1 MVDVS
6 DNFKALS
13 MRNGRYVSCKIVAG
27 GETFL
32 DDRIIEFDF
41 DDVVHPNWYTIG
53 STCSNRFAFSV
64 KYSGELEVHDEVKPY
79 ISFDGKEW
87 CPLGVFYVARRYVRG
102 SYASI
107 ICYDRMY
114 SLETEYEPNISA
126 PTTTAAI
133 LSDICANY
141 GIVCESGIYGYAV
154 NTVPTGAT
162 VRDVIGYIAGVENAN
177 AKFNREGKL
186 RIKGYTQ
193 MDNYSL
199 SVNNCMDYSRNMSS
213 SKISGLKV
221 DTGQEIIEAGSRG
234 ELTSL
239 ELYNP
244 LMTKQRAENI
254 VSLLSQIN
262 FYGADI
268 EMQGF
273 PFLESGDHIYLLDE
287 NGNYYPIAVS
297 EIEFHYDGGFT
308 ARLYSKSRSYTD
320 AAAYQD
326 DLAEALEKMLNI
338 CLTSE
343 NTRDIGISSAAV
355 KAASFDF
362 ETKTTG
368 AYARGDMSFVL
379 DGTGSVEIKAYV
391 NNALVRDVTHKN
403 QSDKQLVHFYFL
415 SQNLPKGK
423 NSVYITIRSLS
434 GTMSIKSGGLSSTLI
449 CGATAV

>member
-27 GETFL
+27 NETFL

-64 KYSGELEVHDEVKPY
+64 QYSGELEVHDEVKPY

-102 SYASI
+102 KYASI

-114 SLETEYEPNISA
+114 SLDTEYEPKVSA

-133 LSDICANY
+133 LGDICANY
-141 GIVCESGIYGYAV
+141 GIVCESGVYGYAV

-177 AKFNREGKL
+177 AKFDREGKL
-186 RIKGYTQ
+186 RIKSYTQ
-193 MDNYSL
+193 TDSFSL

-287 NGNYYPIAVS
+287 DGNNYPIAVS
-297 EIEFHYDGGFT
+297 EIEFHYNGGFT

-320 AAAYQD
+320 AADYQD
-326 DLAEALEKMLNI
+326 DRPADI
-338 CLTSE
+338 CLKSE
-343 NTRDIGISSAAV
+343 NSGNIGISSAAV
-355 KAASFDF
+355 KAASFEF
-362 ETKTTG
+362 EPRTTG

-379 DGTGSVEIKAYV
+379 EGTGSVEIKAYV
-391 NNALVRDVTHKN
+391 NNVLVRDVTHKN

-423 NSVYITIRSLS
+423 NSVYITIQSLS
-434 GTMSIKSGGLSSTLI
+434 GTMSIKSGGLLSTLI
-449 CGATAV
+449 CGATTV